1 MTDLLKKI
9 ERKHTSI
16 YVSVEIMDELNQAAR
31 KLGVTRNILIE
42 AALKEGLPV
51 ILEKKKKETRKR
63 GSVK

>member
-16 YVSVEIMDELNQAAR
+16 YVSVEIMDELKQAAR

-51 ILEKKKKETRKR
+51 ILEKKKEETRKR